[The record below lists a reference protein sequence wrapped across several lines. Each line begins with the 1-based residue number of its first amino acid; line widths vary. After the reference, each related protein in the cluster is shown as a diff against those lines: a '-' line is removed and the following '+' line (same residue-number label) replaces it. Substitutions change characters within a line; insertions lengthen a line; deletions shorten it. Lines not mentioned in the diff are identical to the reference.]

1 MNILQGKQNWK
12 LIILTILF
20 ISTLWVSCSNS
31 NSNADIYK
39 PELSSLEDIQQE
51 EIKLYNL
58 LKESKQIMDT
68 TTKEDIFLKAKTQFD
83 IAKDGYEYIYEFVT
97 NKNTAETYS
106 IKSIK
111 ALSTLSDS
119 IFMKRQALSKSSF
132 VFNQIEKESIAL
144 LLNFNLL
151 KNELGL
157 SDSKKFDIYSS
168 FDIVD
173 SNIERYEN
181 IRKAYDVIKSI
192 SNKDDIA
199 YYSEN
204 VNRYQIVFIC
214 ANLEDIITIR
224 SFVEKS
230 NDFYLNRKDKNYVN
244 ANKSNL
250 QNLTKQYTQI
260 GNRKEL
266 CGIYMPGET
275 RKLPKLERFALA
287 L

>member
-20 ISTLWVSCSNS
+20 ISTLWVSCSNP
-31 NSNADIYK
+31 NADIYK

-106 IKSIK
+106 IKNIK